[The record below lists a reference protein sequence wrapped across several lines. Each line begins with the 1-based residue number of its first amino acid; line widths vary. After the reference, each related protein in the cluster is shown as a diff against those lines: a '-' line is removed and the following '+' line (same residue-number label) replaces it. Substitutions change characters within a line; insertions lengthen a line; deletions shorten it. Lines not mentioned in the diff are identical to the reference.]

1 MLLYIYFREVDE
13 KVKEEQIENGRK
25 LGERI
30 TDVTFWRNEVASEL
44 ERLIVENGKMQDS
57 RRKLQTVIQI
67 LEGQLHIAQEC
78 LYHRESR
85 KGSSF
90 FDII

>member
-25 LGERI
+25 LGERN

>member
-1 MLLYIYFREVDE
+1 LLLYIYFREVDE

-25 LGERI
+25 LGERN